1 MAEEI
6 TPKPRFKPTSLKN
19 NRGSGAYQR
28 PHGSRSRPCSTNIEP
43 STNVFINYIP
53 AEFTE
58 KDLQDLCS
66 QFGKIVR
73 SKVMIN
79 LETGQSKCFGFV
91 RFETLQQA
99 QAAIRGLNG
108 LQIGQKQLLAKYAQ
122 SKEKQEQ
129 VSATVYIK
137 RLPLTV
143 DVPYV
148 QNIFSKF
155 GQIVQITPH
164 MFDLIDPQSWRC
176 IIRYTNCQSATDA
189 IAAMNNQI
197 IFAGS
202 KPIHVRYADE
212 TRMSYSSFLPYSQSF
227 NSNDDPFDS
236 NNNFDQINHYEM
248 QLLPSFLLE

>member
-1 MAEEI
+1 MR
-6 TPKPRFKPTSLKN
+6 PLPRFKPSKHKL
-19 NRGSGAYQR
+19 NRGSGSFTKARVQ
-28 PHGSRSRPCSTNIEP
+28 RSRPCSTNIEP

-53 AEFTE
+53 SEFTE

-66 QFGKIVR
+66 QYGKIVR

-99 QAAIRGLNG
+99 QAAIRGLDG

-129 VSATVYIK
+129 VSTTVYIK

-143 DVPYV
+143 DVPFV
-148 QNIFSKF
+148 QQIFSKF
-155 GQIVQITPH
+155 GQIIQITPH

-176 IIRYTNCQSATDA
+176 VIRYTNCQSATDA
-189 IAAMNNQI
+189 INSMNNQI
-197 IFAGS
+197 IFANS

-212 TRMSYSSFLPYSQSF
+212 TRMSYSSFMPYNQSYFSQ
-227 NSNDDPFDS
+227 DDQFGIDLQA
-236 NNNFDQINHYEM
+236 DHYEM
-248 QLLPSFLLE
+248 QLLPRFLLE